1 VKGATYWQGPSPLA
15 RCGDGGRATVLEVH
29 QNGRKIWGR
38 WVEDPGGPCPPIYW
52 QWCRE
57 EGVYHHG
64 FYNGMLI
71 HF

>member
-1 VKGATYWQGPSPLA
+1 MKGATYWQGPSPIPDL
-15 RCGDGGRATVLEVH
+15 GDRSRATMLEVH

-38 WVEDPGGPCPPIYW
+38 WVARLEGVEAGW

-64 FYNGMLI
+64 FHNGMLI

>member
-1 VKGATYWQGPSPLA
+1 MKGATYWQGSSPIPDL
-15 RCGDGGRATVLEVH
+15 GDSGRATMLEVH

-38 WVEDPGGPCPPIYW
+38 WVEDPRGHRDEYW

-64 FYNGMLI
+64 FHNGMLI

>member
-1 VKGATYWQGPSPLA
+1 MKGATYWQGPQPLPDL
-15 RCGDGGRATVLEVH
+15 GDSSRATMLEVH

-38 WVEDPGGPCPPIYW
+38 EDPDWGL

-64 FYNGMLI
+64 FHNGMLI